1 MISLRLAPA
10 MNKRFNNESVS
21 ILKLKLSYSVS
32 CYRNLFDVLRSLFKF
47 LCFCKWTYF
56 SCSSRGCDEKHLL
69 LAWQTRH
76 FQIYRSDME
85 IYIISVSKFLKA
97 YTCQF
102 LHLSD
107 QSRQKHFA
115 TILNVYEILN
125 LVLVSLE
132 LLIVSIQKYYLN
144 SDAVNI
150 YDGSLEKI
158 RPFTIFT
165 NRSIKLKSDSHL
177 QKKISLFAWLKA
189 I

>member
-1 MISLRLAPA
+1 MA
-10 MNKRFNNESVS
+10 
-21 ILKLKLSYSVS
+21 
-32 CYRNLFDVLRSLFKF
+32 
-47 LCFCKWTYF
+47 
-56 SCSSRGCDEKHLL
+56 
-69 LAWQTRH
+69 
-76 FQIYRSDME
+76 
-85 IYIISVSKFLKA
+85 IYIISDKFLKA

-158 RPFTIFT
+158 RSFTIFT

-177 QKKISLFAWLKA
+177 QKKISLFA
-189 I
+189 